1 MKLSL
6 KGKVIIIFFIMEV
19 LVGLSEVVHLRFFKL
34 PQLYLL
40 EAETD
45 KKDVN
50 RIKSAFTS
58 SAKELE
64 ILSYDNA
71 VWNDAFDYIND
82 RNSKFI
88 KTNFVQDTYNSI
100 NINGI
105 YLYDKQGVLA
115 WGKSFNRDTHKPIK
129 LAAFDLPSEFV
140 ERNILTIGEY
150 NAPIKKSGYTVLN
163 GKLVM
168 FAATSIFKADLTKK
182 SNGTLVFWRF
192 VDKDI
197 LLDLQK
203 RSGIEFEI
211 ETISD
216 IIKKNTKKITKDTYI
231 KGSYRDHKQLISDNY
246 PMISKNS
253 RIHFTYKA
261 PERLFVSSWF
271 NGETISKMLFL
282 SLSLFI
288 IFVLIHRLI
297 TKPIIKAEKTVHK
310 IISENNKTIKFSES
324 RKDELGK
331 LFWLIN
337 KLLEDVH
344 SKEQELKSHNVRLQ
358 KLSTTDG
365 LTDIANRRSF
375 DLYMNQLLNNNS
387 RTGDVSLLVCDVDYF
402 KRFNDHYGHAAGDN
416 TLKQIAQCLLKSL
429 HSNSDF
435 VARYGGEEFVIV
447 LNDTNQHQGVCVG
460 NNLLQAITNLNITH
474 VMSDISDV
482 VTISIG
488 LHTFE
493 KSAHTKYESLFNKA
507 DKALYIAKEQG
518 RNQLVTSC
526 QIKDPCSS
534 FI

>member
-1 MKLSL
+1 M
-6 KGKVIIIFFIMEV
+6 VI
-19 LVGLSEVVHLRFFKL
+19 LVGFSEAIHLRFFKL

-40 EAETD
+40 EAVTD
-45 KKDVN
+45 EKDVT
-50 RIKSAFTS
+50 RIKNAFTS
-58 SAKELE
+58 SVNELA

-71 VWNDAFDYIND
+71 VWNDAYNYIND
-82 RNSKFI
+82 RNSKFT
-88 KTNFVQDTYNSI
+88 KTNFVQDTFKSI
-100 NINGI
+100 NLNGI

-115 WGKSFNRDTHKPIK
+115 WGSSFNRDTHKPIK
-129 LAAFDLPSEFV
+129 LTAFDLPSEFV

-150 NAPIKKSGYTVLN
+150 NAPIKKSGYTVLG

-203 RSGIEFEI
+203 RAGIEFEI

-216 IIKKNTKKITKDTYI
+216 IIKKNAKKITKDSYI
-231 KGSYRDHKQLISDNY
+231 SGSYRNHEQLISDYY
-246 PMISKNS
+246 PLLSENS
-253 RIHFTYKA
+253 RIYFSYKA
-261 PERLFVSSWF
+261 PKRLFVSSWF
-271 NGETISKMLFL
+271 NRETISKMFFL
-282 SLSLFI
+282 SFSLFI
-288 IFVLIHRLI
+288 IFILIHRLI
-297 TKPIIKAEKTVHK
+297 TKPIIKAEKTVNK
-310 IISENNKTIKFSES
+310 IINENNKTIKFNAS
-324 RKDELGK
+324 RKDELGR

-365 LTDIANRRSF
+365 LTNIANRRSF
-375 DLYMNQLLNNNS
+375 DLYMNQLLSNNS

-402 KRFNDHYGHAAGDN
+402 KRFNDHYGHAAGDS
-416 TLKQIAQCLLKSL
+416 TLKQIALCLLKSL

-447 LNDTNQHQGVCVG
+447 LNDTNQHQGICVG

-526 QIKDPCSS
+526 QIKDPSSS
-534 FI
+534 FS